1 MKSVDSGKADLTRL
15 RFRSRAFRSL
25 FLAPSLVNNELKL
38 ERVSS
43 IRTCVDS
50 IKRMPLSIFLAPL
63 ITDLVRPWRLSTL
76 SLLVGMLV
84 MFDREN
90 EGAYGGRVDI
100 MKVITGQGRV
110 ATRIAVHI
118 MMIVVD
124 NDFLSCERSI
134 SNLKHSLEDSRMV

>member
-1 MKSVDSGKADLTRL
+1 
-15 RFRSRAFRSL
+15 
-25 FLAPSLVNNELKL
+25 
-38 ERVSS
+38 
-43 IRTCVDS
+43 
-50 IKRMPLSIFLAPL
+50 MPLSIFLAPL

>member
-1 MKSVDSGKADLTRL
+1 
-15 RFRSRAFRSL
+15 
-25 FLAPSLVNNELKL
+25 
-38 ERVSS
+38 
-43 IRTCVDS
+43 
-50 IKRMPLSIFLAPL
+50 
-63 ITDLVRPWRLSTL
+63 
-76 SLLVGMLV
+76 MLV

-100 MKVITGQGRV
+100 MKVIKGQGRV